1 MQLMLYET
9 AADTT
14 NNDTEQPPVISK
26 LDLTESISNDK
37 LSAGLKMEREKVNTG
52 LESHVKR
59 WGVNADSFVFVDN
72 PPMGLKYSSKT
83 QSIGQLFYLLCL

>member
-9 AADTT
+9 ADTT

-37 LSAGLKMEREKVNTG
+37 LSAGLKMEREKVNTY
-52 LESHVKR
+52 LESHVER
-59 WGVNADSFVFVDN
+59 SCVNADSFCVCW
-72 PPMGLKYSSKT
+72 
-83 QSIGQLFYLLCL
+83 QSTNGFEMFN

>member
-1 MQLMLYET
+1 MQLILYET
-9 AADTT
+9 ADTT

-52 LESHVKR
+52 L
-59 WGVNADSFVFVDN
+59 
-72 PPMGLKYSSKT
+72 
-83 QSIGQLFYLLCL
+83 